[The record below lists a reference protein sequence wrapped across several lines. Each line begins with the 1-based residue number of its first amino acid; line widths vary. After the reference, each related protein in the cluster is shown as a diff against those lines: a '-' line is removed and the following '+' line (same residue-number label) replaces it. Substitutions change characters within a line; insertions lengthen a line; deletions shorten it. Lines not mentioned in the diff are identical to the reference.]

1 MVIVVVAHRNIDA
14 AANSVIVSRIVWSH
28 YQNVIITYLVQDT
41 KSNDLTVQI
50 YYSFNLRELK
60 KISNEISMSITRPYS
75 KITKKRRRGG
85 GSLTY
90 HIFIFTVISL
100 QSNIGYCFGL
110 LILLERLLLQKD
122 RSFLFLYKSIQER
135 YQMLKHLSLEVH
147 LRQVYQREGQV
158 VHSEH
163 YRRLLLHQE
172 G

>member
-1 MVIVVVAHRNIDA
+1 MVIVVVAHRNINA
-14 AANSVIVSRIVWSH
+14 AANSATVSRVVWSH

-50 YYSFNLRELK
+50 YYSFDLRGLK

-100 QSNIGYCFGL
+100 QSDIGFVLVCLFCWSACCCRRT
-110 LILLERLLLQKD
+110 EVSCSCTS
-122 RSFLFLYKSIQER
+122 RSKNGTR
-135 YQMLKHLSLEVH
+135 C
-147 LRQVYQREGQV
+147 
-158 VHSEH
+158 
-163 YRRLLLHQE
+163 
-172 G
+172 